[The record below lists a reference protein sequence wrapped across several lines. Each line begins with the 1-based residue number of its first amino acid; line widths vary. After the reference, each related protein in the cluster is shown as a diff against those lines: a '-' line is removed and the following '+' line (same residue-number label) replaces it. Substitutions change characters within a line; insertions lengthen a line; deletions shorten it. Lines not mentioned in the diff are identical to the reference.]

1 MSHPAIPVHF
11 MEISF
16 HELYY
21 DLKQCSVANNVIP
34 WFYEGVAVCTP
45 KCTEPVEPR
54 RLLKLRPLD
63 SSLESTEHVQTN
75 AKKFVI
81 MQILHMMPL
90 MFSGY
95 DSAEL
100 VVHELLVVSWSCTE
114 KIATTNPFDQRY
126 FGRRRSEEVVQIVL
140 DGWTSYCNINVC
152 SRGHVALVFEE
163 SMYDRI
169 LKNSDELRRK
179 TQEQVEYGKTITL
192 GRSIVEISR
201 NLDAFH
207 NARAFLRRVL
217 ELADVAILEVE
228 RASNVPVLQNLK
240 LVVTDTL
247 DGVTPPPPPS
257 ECDD

>member
-1 MSHPAIPVHF
+1 
-11 MEISF
+11 
-16 HELYY
+16 
-21 DLKQCSVANNVIP
+21 
-34 WFYEGVAVCTP
+34 
-45 KCTEPVEPR
+45 
-54 RLLKLRPLD
+54 
-63 SSLESTEHVQTN
+63 
-75 AKKFVI
+75 
-81 MQILHMMPL
+81 
-90 MFSGY
+90 
-95 DSAEL
+95 
-100 VVHELLVVSWSCTE
+100 
-114 KIATTNPFDQRY
+114 
-126 FGRRRSEEVVQIVL
+126 
-140 DGWTSYCNINVC
+140 
-152 SRGHVALVFEE
+152 VALVFEE

-201 NLDAFH
+201 NLDAFY